1 MCGIAGF
8 QSDRE
13 GEDPERVRRI
23 GDRMTEAVRE
33 RGPDGAGL
41 WLDPDGRAVL
51 GHRRL
56 SIQDPSERGAQPMH
70 SSCGRYVLTF
80 NGEIYDFKPL
90 GAELESRGRS
100 LVGGSDSEVL
110 LEAISEFGF
119 EATLERID
127 GMFAFA
133 VYDRRERCLL
143 LARDPLGKKPLYYT
157 WRDRG
162 AGGAP
167 GVFAF
172 GSKLA
177 ALVAHPELDFEID
190 RDALARFVQVG
201 WIPSPHTIYRGVRKL
216 PPGHALRVRLGEP
229 PEPARAFWSAAA
241 VARDGER
248 APFAGSFEEACDA
261 VEAGLRVAVD
271 RRLVA
276 DVEVAALLSGGVD
289 SSLVVGYAQQ
299 SLSRQLRTYS
309 IGFEEAGFD
318 ETPFAAEVAAHF
330 DTRHEAL
337 TVRPKDVLERLPDLV
352 QVFDEPMADPSGL
365 PTLVLSHLVGR
376 DVKVALSG
384 DGGDEVFAGY
394 PRHVKLSA
402 RWNAWRHV
410 PRPLRAGLESAQHG
424 LDRVVSAAAHSMLD
438 REGRVPSLLSGART
452 KLRPIGAADLDDYYL
467 RSHERF
473 RTRDGFVLG
482 AERELPLVVDD
493 PALEG
498 VGGDLARVLYLDA
511 MAFLGDDILVK
522 VDRASMH
529 AGLEVRSPLLDTRLL
544 ELAWSLPD
552 AYRVD
557 AAGQGKRLL
566 RALLARELPREF
578 VDRPKQGFN
587 MPIAEWLRGPLRPMV
602 DDLLDDASIR
612 AQGFFEPAAIR
623 RAWREHVS
631 GWRSHRNLIWS
642 LVVFQLWHAS
652 FHEAMRS
659 DQAA

>member
-13 GEDPERVRRI
+13 DEDPARLRRI
-23 GDRMTEAVRE
+23 GERMTEAVRE
-33 RGPDGAGL
+33 RGPDGAGH
-41 WLDPDGRAVL
+41 WVDPDARVFL

-56 SIQDPSERGAQPMH
+56 SIQDPSELGAQPMH
-70 SSCGRYVLTF
+70 SACGRYVLVF

-90 GAELESRGRS
+90 GQALEARGRR
-100 LVGGSDSEVL
+100 LRGGSDSEVL
-110 LEAISEFGF
+110 LETIAEFGF

-157 WRDRG
+157 WRSRG
-162 AGGAP
+162 ADGSP

-190 RDALARFVQVG
+190 RDALSRYLQVG
-201 WIPSPHTIYRGVRKL
+201 WIPSPSTIYRDVWKL
-216 PPGHALRVRLGEP
+216 PPGHAMRVPLG
-229 PEPARAFWSAAA
+229 RAPSAAWAYWSAAE
-241 VARDGER
+241 VALRGER
-248 APFAGSFEEACDA
+248 APFEGDFDAACDA
-261 VEAGLRVAVD
+261 VEAALRTAVE

-299 SLSRQLRTYS
+299 ALSRRLRTYS

-318 ETPFAAEVAAHF
+318 ETPFAAEVAQHF
-330 DTRHEAL
+330 GTRHEAL
-337 TVRPKDVLERLPDLV
+337 IVRPSDVLERLPDLV
-352 QVFDEPMADPSGL
+352 HVYDEPMADPSGL

-394 PRHVKLSA
+394 PRQVKLVE
-402 RWNAWRHV
+402 RWNALRRV
-410 PRPLRAGLESAQHG
+410 PRWLRVALESAQHG
-424 LDRVVSAAAHSMLD
+424 LDGAASAAAHALAKDAGPLPAWLRTASFKPRPL
-438 REGRVPSLLSGART
+438 GAR
-452 KLRPIGAADLDDYYL
+452 DLDEYYL

-473 RTRDGFVLG
+473 RSGDGLVLG
-482 AERELPLVVDD
+482 ATRTLPLVTPDQ
-493 PALEG
+493 PSTELR
-498 VGGDLARVLYLDA
+498 GDLARVLYLDA
-511 MAFLGDDILVK
+511 LAFLGDDILVK
-522 VDRASMH
+522 VDRASMR

-544 ELAWSLPD
+544 GLAWSLPEAHRIDD
-552 AYRVD
+552 A
-557 AAGQGKRLL
+557 GGGKRVL
-566 RALLARELPREF
+566 RALLARELPRSL

-587 MPIAEWLRGPLRPMV
+587 MPIAQWLQGPLRPMV
-602 DDLLDDASIR
+602 DDLLDDAALRS
-612 AQGFFEPAAIR
+612 QGLFDPAPIR

-642 LVVFQLWHAS
+642 LVVFQLWHES
-652 FHEAMRS
+652 FHAGVQA